1 MGAGR
6 VKLFFR
12 PFSESVSKL
21 ENLGQD
27 ILRCIPSYSGVQ
39 CSSTFITVMYKC
51 IRCFHT
57 LKQWLYIL
65 YTTLEKNFGPNDS
78 CVCFQVYLYAIFINK

>member
-6 VKLFFR
+6 VKLFFC

-27 ILRCIPSYSGVQ
+27 ILRCIPSYSGGQ
-39 CSSTFITVMYKC
+39 CSSSAMYKC
-51 IRCFHT
+51 ICCFHT
-57 LKQWLYIL
+57 LKQWLHLYI
-65 YTTLEKNFGPNDS
+65 TLVKSFGPNDS